1 MGRLFEWEVIVCYKS
16 NEQWYVS
23 IVYSMRCFLIALN
36 FGAWSLCAH
45 NDYVNSNN
53 VPFSQV
59 HVFLSPLKL
68 LYLVWNTHLDLSQVR
83 GLCKGPLAPFGNA
96 TTDEWSEWLDAGEI
110 VQIDQI
116 FVLTNS
122 LCGQKTSDKL
132 YKPIGQ
138 TWDSYLCIFGE
149 AQPRLICLICI
160 EGMDYRHII

>member
-1 MGRLFEWEVIVCYKS
+1 MICVYRLL
-16 NEQWYVS
+16 NE
-23 IVYSMRCFLIALN
+23 MFFDPLN

-132 YKPIGQ
+132 YKIECYATSTPNLGLYLEC
-138 TWDSYLCIFGE
+138 TLDDSRRRIYDLKRITIDELFF
-149 AQPRLICLICI
+149 
-160 EGMDYRHII
+160 H